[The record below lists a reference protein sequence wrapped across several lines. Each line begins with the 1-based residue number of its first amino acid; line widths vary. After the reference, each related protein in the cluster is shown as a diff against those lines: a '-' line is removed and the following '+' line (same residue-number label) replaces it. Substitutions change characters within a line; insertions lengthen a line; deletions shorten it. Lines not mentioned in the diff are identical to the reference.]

1 MLDFISLTRINNR
14 IQCFQKWKFG
24 NYIVRNFLQL
34 WFFPLWNVVGLSTKS
49 VYLYAESC
57 IMELA
62 YQLHGAVAPMVTCNV
77 TSQACVSN
85 DHGMTAAVSEM
96 RRTESGWTVNSTD
109 SPMLTSWSTSERGSW
124 RSSVLNCR
132 IWWRSKGETKS
143 CTTQSFVQIF
153 KKNNFDLKGSVFWI
167 YRSELDRCWIALI

>member
-1 MLDFISLTRINNR
+1 
-14 IQCFQKWKFG
+14 
-24 NYIVRNFLQL
+24 
-34 WFFPLWNVVGLSTKS
+34 
-49 VYLYAESC
+49 
-57 IMELA
+57 MELA

-109 SPMLTSWSTSERGSW
+109 SPMPTSWSTSESGSW

-132 IWWRSKGETKS
+132 I
-143 CTTQSFVQIF
+143 
-153 KKNNFDLKGSVFWI
+153 
-167 YRSELDRCWIALI
+167 